1 MLELLGVVYGVA
13 LSKIEEHQNQNRE
26 HFRFDWGKRSHHN
39 LKNKNF
45 QNPKRSRQK
54 MRGKVRRRPTES
66 ALQPTPDLYGGNR
79 FGGSR
84 DSDASF
90 ASSRPSS
97 IGMGRASA
105 ADLYTDRSHQSS
117 AIRAINAHLSSHS
130 FHIAFPLKQVP
141 SVKDITDVIKFLI
154 SRLDYPSTT
163 KFEEDLFVVLKSL
176 SCPFKINK
184 STLRSPN
191 SPHNWPAYLALIH
204 WLVQIASYNYHLTT
218 NSKAFVEN
226 NSMYMYASD
235 SYLNYIEGKDED
247 VDNIDKG
254 FIEKLEKEKENV
266 SEYVEELKKKVSEME
281 GAMTGPTEREKLEKE
296 KCVLEEDL
304 NKFNAI
310 IGELNMRK
318 EKMEKLVEEKEREI
332 GKKVEEH
339 KRICE
344 ENEEFKK
351 RVKLQTI
358 NARDVE
364 RMRREL
370 QAVERDIAD
379 AENARNEWESK
390 TWDLDSKLGRK
401 FKELEALS
409 MECNQAMKRLKLA
422 TEIQY
427 SLNSNGSTPSEVMGV
442 DYKSTLKPALES
454 FADDVKRSSVEKL
467 EELISLQQ
475 QSSEMAAKIEGKRK
489 RIDALQFHINEMETQ
504 LNLLSKETQE
514 ITKRCAEEAKKMEE
528 DIQTEAHNLDMV
540 EREAVEVL
548 KASESKF
555 QEAIRQCE
563 EEIQIRALDLFALVD
578 SVSKYKERME
588 SKISK
593 MNKGISETALTV
605 SEAYK
610 NSLPAQFSIAFGE
623 CTKHTST

>member
-1 MLELLGVVYGVA
+1 
-13 LSKIEEHQNQNRE
+13 
-26 HFRFDWGKRSHHN
+26 
-39 LKNKNF
+39 
-45 QNPKRSRQK
+45 
-54 MRGKVRRRPTES
+54 MRGKIRRRPTES

-235 SYLNYIEGKDED
+235 SYLNYIEGKDGD

>member
-1 MLELLGVVYGVA
+1 
-13 LSKIEEHQNQNRE
+13 
-26 HFRFDWGKRSHHN
+26 
-39 LKNKNF
+39 
-45 QNPKRSRQK
+45 
-54 MRGKVRRRPTES
+54 MRGKIRRRPTES

-154 SRLDYPSTT
+154 SQLDYPSTT

-548 KASESKF
+548 KASESKL

>member
-1 MLELLGVVYGVA
+1 
-13 LSKIEEHQNQNRE
+13 
-26 HFRFDWGKRSHHN
+26 
-39 LKNKNF
+39 
-45 QNPKRSRQK
+45 
-54 MRGKVRRRPTES
+54 MRGKIRRRPTES

-154 SRLDYPSTT
+154 SQLDYPSTT

-204 WLVQIASYNYHLTT
+204 WLVQIASYNYHLMT

-390 TWDLDSKLGRK
+390 TWDLDSTLGRK

-409 MECNQAMKRLKLA
+409 MECNQAMKRFCIFNLCIFCVINLS
-422 TEIQY
+422 I
-427 SLNSNGSTPSEVMGV
+427 LN
-442 DYKSTLKPALES
+442 
-454 FADDVKRSSVEKL
+454 
-467 EELISLQQ
+467 
-475 QSSEMAAKIEGKRK
+475 
-489 RIDALQFHINEMETQ
+489 
-504 LNLLSKETQE
+504 
-514 ITKRCAEEAKKMEE
+514 
-528 DIQTEAHNLDMV
+528 
-540 EREAVEVL
+540 
-548 KASESKF
+548 
-555 QEAIRQCE
+555 
-563 EEIQIRALDLFALVD
+563 
-578 SVSKYKERME
+578 
-588 SKISK
+588 
-593 MNKGISETALTV
+593 
-605 SEAYK
+605 
-610 NSLPAQFSIAFGE
+610 
-623 CTKHTST
+623 

>member
-1 MLELLGVVYGVA
+1 
-13 LSKIEEHQNQNRE
+13 
-26 HFRFDWGKRSHHN
+26 
-39 LKNKNF
+39 
-45 QNPKRSRQK
+45 
-54 MRGKVRRRPTES
+54 MRGKIRRRPTES

-154 SRLDYPSTT
+154 SQLDYPSTT

-310 IGELNMRK
+310 IGELNSRK

-332 GKKVEEH
+332 EKKVEEH

-379 AENARNEWESK
+379 AENARNEWENK
-390 TWDLDSKLGRK
+390 TWDLDSTLGRK

-548 KASESKF
+548 KASESKL

-610 NSLPAQFSIAFGE
+610 NSLPAQLSIAFGE

>member
-1 MLELLGVVYGVA
+1 
-13 LSKIEEHQNQNRE
+13 
-26 HFRFDWGKRSHHN
+26 
-39 LKNKNF
+39 
-45 QNPKRSRQK
+45 
-54 MRGKVRRRPTES
+54 MRGKNRRRPTES
-66 ALQPTPDLYGGNR
+66 ALQPTPDLYGGSR
-79 FGGSR
+79 FVGSR

-97 IGMGRASA
+97 IGMGRASTV
-105 ADLYTDRSHQSS
+105 DLYTDRSHQSS

-154 SRLDYPSTT
+154 SQLDYPSTT
-163 KFEEDLFVVLKSL
+163 KFEEDLFVILKSL
-176 SCPFKINK
+176 NCPFKINK

-254 FIEKLEKEKENV
+254 FLEKLEKEKESV
-266 SEYVEELKKKVSEME
+266 KEYVEELKKKVSEME
-281 GAMTGPTEREKLEKE
+281 GAMTGPTERERLEKE

-310 IGELNMRK
+310 IGELNARK

-344 ENEEFKK
+344 ENEEFQK
-351 RVKLQTI
+351 RVKQQTI

-379 AENARNEWESK
+379 AENARNEWEGKS
-390 TWDLDSKLGRK
+390 WDLDSTLGRK

-422 TEIQY
+422 TDIQY
-427 SLNSNGSTPSEVMGV
+427 SLNDKGSTPAEVMGIE
-442 DYKSTLKPALES
+442 YKSTLKPALES
-454 FADDVKRSSVEKL
+454 FADDVKRSSVAKF

-475 QSSEMAAKIEGKRK
+475 QSSEMVAKIEGKRK
-489 RIDALQFHINEMETQ
+489 RIDALQFHINETEAH
-504 LNLLSKETQE
+504 LNFLRKETE
-514 ITKRCAEEAKKMEE
+514 ELAKRCAEEAKKMEE
-528 DIQTEAHNLDMV
+528 DVQVEAHNLDTV

-548 KASESKF
+548 KASESKL
-555 QEAIRQCE
+555 QEAVRQSD

-610 NSLPAQFSIAFGE
+610 NSLPAQFGIAFGE
-623 CTKHTST
+623 CSKHTST

>member
-1 MLELLGVVYGVA
+1 
-13 LSKIEEHQNQNRE
+13 
-26 HFRFDWGKRSHHN
+26 
-39 LKNKNF
+39 
-45 QNPKRSRQK
+45 
-54 MRGKVRRRPTES
+54 
-66 ALQPTPDLYGGNR
+66 
-79 FGGSR
+79 
-84 DSDASF
+84 
-90 ASSRPSS
+90 
-97 IGMGRASA
+97 
-105 ADLYTDRSHQSS
+105 
-117 AIRAINAHLSSHS
+117 
-130 FHIAFPLKQVP
+130 
-141 SVKDITDVIKFLI
+141 
-154 SRLDYPSTT
+154 
-163 KFEEDLFVVLKSL
+163 
-176 SCPFKINK
+176 
-184 STLRSPN
+184 
-191 SPHNWPAYLALIH
+191 
-204 WLVQIASYNYHLTT
+204 
-218 NSKAFVEN
+218 
-226 NSMYMYASD
+226 MYMYASD

-310 IGELNMRK
+310 IGELNTRK
-318 EKMEKLVEEKEREI
+318 EKMENLVEEKEGEI

-390 TWDLDSKLGRK
+390 TWDLDSTLGRK

-540 EREAVEVL
+540 EREAVAVL
-548 KASESKF
+548 KASESKL

>member
-1 MLELLGVVYGVA
+1 
-13 LSKIEEHQNQNRE
+13 
-26 HFRFDWGKRSHHN
+26 
-39 LKNKNF
+39 
-45 QNPKRSRQK
+45 
-54 MRGKVRRRPTES
+54 MRGKIRRRPTES

-154 SRLDYPSTT
+154 SQLDYPSTT

-310 IGELNMRK
+310 IGELNTRK
-318 EKMEKLVEEKEREI
+318 EKMENLVEEKEGEI

-390 TWDLDSKLGRK
+390 TWDLDSTLGRK

-540 EREAVEVL
+540 EREAVAVL
-548 KASESKF
+548 KASESKL

>member
-1 MLELLGVVYGVA
+1 
-13 LSKIEEHQNQNRE
+13 
-26 HFRFDWGKRSHHN
+26 
-39 LKNKNF
+39 
-45 QNPKRSRQK
+45 
-54 MRGKVRRRPTES
+54 MRGKIRRRPTES

-154 SRLDYPSTT
+154 SQLDYPSTT

-204 WLVQIASYNYHLTT
+204 C
-218 NSKAFVEN
+218 
-226 NSMYMYASD
+226 
-235 SYLNYIEGKDED
+235 YLNYIEGKDED

-310 IGELNMRK
+310 IGELNTRK
-318 EKMEKLVEEKEREI
+318 EKMENLVEEKEGEI

-390 TWDLDSKLGRK
+390 TWDLDSTLGRK

-540 EREAVEVL
+540 EREAVAVL
-548 KASESKF
+548 KASESKL

>member
-1 MLELLGVVYGVA
+1 
-13 LSKIEEHQNQNRE
+13 
-26 HFRFDWGKRSHHN
+26 
-39 LKNKNF
+39 
-45 QNPKRSRQK
+45 
-54 MRGKVRRRPTES
+54 
-66 ALQPTPDLYGGNR
+66 
-79 FGGSR
+79 
-84 DSDASF
+84 
-90 ASSRPSS
+90 
-97 IGMGRASA
+97 
-105 ADLYTDRSHQSS
+105 
-117 AIRAINAHLSSHS
+117 
-130 FHIAFPLKQVP
+130 
-141 SVKDITDVIKFLI
+141 
-154 SRLDYPSTT
+154 
-163 KFEEDLFVVLKSL
+163 
-176 SCPFKINK
+176 
-184 STLRSPN
+184 
-191 SPHNWPAYLALIH
+191 
-204 WLVQIASYNYHLTT
+204 
-218 NSKAFVEN
+218 
-226 NSMYMYASD
+226 MYMYASD

-310 IGELNMRK
+310 IGELNTRK

-370 QAVERDIAD
+370 QAVERDIVD

-390 TWDLDSKLGRK
+390 TWDLDSTLGRK

-489 RIDALQFHINEMETQ
+489 HIDALQFHINEMETQ

-514 ITKRCAEEAKKMEE
+514 ITKRCVEEAKKMEE

-548 KASESKF
+548 KASELKL

>member
-1 MLELLGVVYGVA
+1 
-13 LSKIEEHQNQNRE
+13 
-26 HFRFDWGKRSHHN
+26 
-39 LKNKNF
+39 
-45 QNPKRSRQK
+45 
-54 MRGKVRRRPTES
+54 MRGKIRRRPTES

-154 SRLDYPSTT
+154 SQLDYPSTT

-235 SYLNYIEGKDED
+235 SYLNYIEGKDGD

-489 RIDALQFHINEMETQ
+489 RIDALQFHINEGASKFGLRLGWYLTSTQIEEMETQ

-548 KASESKF
+548 KASESKL

>member
-1 MLELLGVVYGVA
+1 
-13 LSKIEEHQNQNRE
+13 
-26 HFRFDWGKRSHHN
+26 
-39 LKNKNF
+39 
-45 QNPKRSRQK
+45 
-54 MRGKVRRRPTES
+54 MRGKIRRRPTES

-154 SRLDYPSTT
+154 SQLDYPSTT

-310 IGELNMRK
+310 IGELNTRK
-318 EKMEKLVEEKEREI
+318 EKMENLVEEKEGEI

-370 QAVERDIAD
+370 QVVERDIAD

-390 TWDLDSKLGRK
+390 TWDLDSTLGRK

-540 EREAVEVL
+540 EREAVAVL
-548 KASESKF
+548 KASESKL

>member
-1 MLELLGVVYGVA
+1 
-13 LSKIEEHQNQNRE
+13 
-26 HFRFDWGKRSHHN
+26 
-39 LKNKNF
+39 
-45 QNPKRSRQK
+45 
-54 MRGKVRRRPTES
+54 MRGKIRRRPTES

-154 SRLDYPSTT
+154 SQLDYPSTT

-235 SYLNYIEGKDED
+235 SYLNYIEGKDGD

-548 KASESKF
+548 KASESKL

>member
-1 MLELLGVVYGVA
+1 
-13 LSKIEEHQNQNRE
+13 
-26 HFRFDWGKRSHHN
+26 
-39 LKNKNF
+39 
-45 QNPKRSRQK
+45 

-610 NSLPAQFSIAFGE
+610 NSLPAQFGIAFGE

>member
-1 MLELLGVVYGVA
+1 
-13 LSKIEEHQNQNRE
+13 
-26 HFRFDWGKRSHHN
+26 
-39 LKNKNF
+39 
-45 QNPKRSRQK
+45 
-54 MRGKVRRRPTES
+54 MRGKIRRRPTES

-154 SRLDYPSTT
+154 SQLDYPSTT

-235 SYLNYIEGKDED
+235 SYLNYIEGKDGD

-610 NSLPAQFSIAFGE
+610 NSLPAQFGIAFGE

>member
-1 MLELLGVVYGVA
+1 
-13 LSKIEEHQNQNRE
+13 
-26 HFRFDWGKRSHHN
+26 
-39 LKNKNF
+39 
-45 QNPKRSRQK
+45 

-154 SRLDYPSTT
+154 SRPDYPSTT

>member
-1 MLELLGVVYGVA
+1 
-13 LSKIEEHQNQNRE
+13 
-26 HFRFDWGKRSHHN
+26 
-39 LKNKNF
+39 
-45 QNPKRSRQK
+45 

-154 SRLDYPSTT
+154 SQLDYPSTT

-235 SYLNYIEGKDED
+235 SYLNYIEGKDGD